1 MTINTG
7 DHCAPAG
14 PLRVGVAGLGTV
26 GAALARLLLTRA
38 ADLQAEG
45 ARVLQL
51 TAVSARDASKDRGF
65 DAAGLTFH
73 ANANDL
79 ASDPNVDVVVEL
91 IGGEDGPAHS
101 VVEAALKAGKPV
113 ITANKALLAAHG
125 LSLAAL
131 AEDANVPLLFEAAV
145 AGGIPA
151 IRALRDAVPGQKVTR
166 VSGILNGTCNYIL
179 TRMEREGIAFDDVL
193 ADAQRLGYAE
203 ADPTFDVDGFD
214 TAHKLAILTSLAF
227 GTEIEASDM
236 YVEGIRAITPDDM
249 EAARELGYR
258 IKLLGVGQA
267 TESGIEQRVH
277 PTMLPLDS
285 TLAQINGVL
294 NAVAIDTD
302 LLGEIVLSGPGAGG
316 DATAASVLADLQ
328 DLARGMEPKPLRLP
342 RGTLRPYQK
351 ARMRAHEGGYY
362 VRLSVAD
369 KPGAFASIAQRMAE
383 HGISL
388 ESIVQRRNPTDAG
401 PQSHQPVIIITHETM
416 ELSVR
421 EAMDAIVADGHVN
434 GPPQIIRIER

>member
-1 MTINTG
+1 MTIPNS
-7 DHCAPAG
+7 DS

-26 GAALARLLLTRA
+26 GAALARLLLTRSNE
-38 ADLQAEG
+38 LRAEG
-45 ARVLQL
+45 ARLLML

-65 DAAGLTFH
+65 DMSELTFH
-73 ANANDL
+73 ANADDL
-79 ASDPNVDVVVEL
+79 ARDPEVDVVVEL
-91 IGGEDGPAHS
+91 IGGDDGPAKTL
-101 VVEAALKAGKPV
+101 VETALQEGKPV

-125 LSLAAL
+125 LQLASA
-131 AEDANVPLLFEAAV
+131 AERSNVPLLFEAAV

-193 ADAQRLGYAE
+193 TDAQRLGYAE

-214 TAHKLAILTSLAF
+214 TAHKLALLTSLAF

-236 YVEGIRAITPDDM
+236 YIEGIRAITPDDM

-258 IKLLGVGQA
+258 IKLLGVAQA
-267 TESGIEQRVH
+267 TETGIEQRVH
-277 PTMLPLDS
+277 PTMLPLES

-316 DATAASVLADLQ
+316 DATAASVIADLQ
-328 DLARGMEPKPLRLP
+328 DLARGLVPKPLRLP
-342 RGTLRPYQK
+342 RGDLRPYQR
-351 ARMRAHEGGYY
+351 ARMRSHEGGLL
-362 VRLSVAD
+362 RAPL
-369 KPGAFASIAQRMAE
+369 G
-383 HGISL
+383 
-388 ESIVQRRNPTDAG
+388 RR
-401 PQSHQPVIIITHETM
+401 
-416 ELSVR
+416 
-421 EAMDAIVADGHVN
+421 
-434 GPPQIIRIER
+434 

>member
-1 MTINTG
+1 MNN
-7 DHCAPAG
+7 PRSNS

-26 GAALARLLLTRA
+26 GASLARLILTRS
-38 ADLQAEG
+38 DILSAEG
-45 ARVLQL
+45 ARPLQL
-51 TAVSARDASKDRGF
+51 TAISARDASKDRGF
-65 DAAGLTFH
+65 DASGMTFH
-73 ANANDL
+73 SDLIALAN
-79 ASDPNVDVVVEL
+79 DPNVDLVVEL
-91 IGGEDGPAHS
+91 IGGEDGPAKTL
-101 VVEAALKAGKPV
+101 VEAALKAGKPV

-125 LSLAAL
+125 LELAAL
-131 AEDANVPLLFEAAV
+131 AEDAEVPLLFEAAV

-151 IRALRDAVPGQKVTR
+151 IRALRDAVPGQKVSR

-203 ADPTFDVDGFD
+203 ADPTFDIDGFD

-227 GTEIEASDM
+227 GTQIEASEI
-236 YVEGIRAITPDDM
+236 YVEGIRAITPEDM
-249 EAARELGYR
+249 AAASELGYR
-258 IKLLGVGQA
+258 IKLLGVAQA
-267 TESGIEQRVH
+267 TDSGIEQRVH

-285 TLAQINGVL
+285 TLAQVNGVL

-328 DLARGMEPKPLRLP
+328 DIARGFDPKPLRLP
-342 RGTLRPYQK
+342 RSELAHYVR

-362 VRLSVAD
+362 VRLSVVD
-369 KPGAFASIAQRMAE
+369 KPGAFATIAQRMAD

-388 ESIVQRRNPTDAG
+388 ESIVQRRKPTDTG
-401 PQSHQPVIIITHETM
+401 PHSHQPVIMITHETM
-416 ELSVR
+416 EQSVR
-421 EAMDAIVADGHVN
+421 EAMDDIAADGFVDST
-434 GPPQIIRIER
+434 PQIIRIER

>member
-1 MTINTG
+1 MTSPSSG
-7 DHCAPAG
+7 S

-26 GAALARLLLTRA
+26 GASLARLLLTRSA
-38 ADLQAEG
+38 ELSAEG
-45 ARVLQL
+45 ARPLQL
-51 TAVSARDASKDRGF
+51 TAISARDPSRDRGF
-65 DAAGLTFH
+65 DASGLTFH
-73 ANANDL
+73 AKAEDL
-79 ASDPNVDVVVEL
+79 AADPQVDVVVEL
-91 IGGEDGPAHS
+91 IGGDGGAAKQ

-125 LSLAAL
+125 LHLAGM
-131 AEDANVPLLFEAAV
+131 AESAGVPLLFEAAV

-151 IRALRDAVPGQKVTR
+151 IRALRDSVPGQKVTR

-179 TRMEREGIAFDDVL
+179 TRMEREGIAFDEVL

-227 GTEIEASDM
+227 GTEIEAADI

-249 EAARELGYR
+249 EAAAELGYR
-258 IKLLGVGQA
+258 IKLLGVAQS
-267 TESGIEQRVH
+267 TDTGIEQRVH
-277 PTMLPLDS
+277 PTMVPLGS

-316 DATAASVLADLQ
+316 DATAGSVLADLQ
-328 DLARGMEPKPLRLP
+328 DLARGLDPKPLRLP
-342 RGTLRPYQK
+342 RGTLRPYQR
-351 ARMRAHEGGYY
+351 ARMRSHEGGYY

-369 KPGAFASIAQRMAE
+369 QPGAFAAIAQRMAE

-388 ESIVQRRNPTDAG
+388 QSIVQRRKPDDSGHHT
-401 PQSHQPVIIITHETM
+401 HQPVIIITHETM
-416 ELSVR
+416 EQAVR
-421 EAMDAIVADGHVN
+421 DAMDAIVSDGHVN
-434 GPPQIIRIER
+434 TAPQIIRIER